1 MSDDGV
7 WRILFQCIVL
17 REKLSFANCSTKFA
31 LDPSIVINRDY
42 DGCKNDNFLL
52 IDKLCGYRLPFPRS
66 K

>member
-7 WRILFQCIVL
+7 WRILSEYIEL
-17 REKLSFANCSTKFA
+17 REKLSFVNCSTKFA

-52 IDKLCGYRLPFPRS
+52 IDK
-66 K
+66 